1 METIGTQNMLIK
13 TFYNK
18 YMENVIKQRMALII
32 AIIISITKIYLPSV
46 ALVFHE

>member
-18 YMENVIKQRMALII
+18 YMKNIIKQRMALIV
-32 AIIISITKIYLPSV
+32 AITISITKICLP
-46 ALVFHE
+46 